1 MLALTAWMAVRI
13 HRDLRSRAARLMLY
27 AVIALSV
34 VAGVGGAYETFRE
47 SSDTATYSMPGQL
60 VDVGGHRLHL
70 NCTGSGSPTVVLE
83 PGAGDM
89 SSAFGWIA
97 PAVARDTRVCTYDRA
112 GRGWSDPANTPQDGR
127 QVATDL
133 HTLLHVA
140 NVPGPYVIA
149 GHSFGGLYVLAFAAQ
164 YPDEVA
170 GMVLVDSTAPN
181 ASVEPSTP
189 TATGSY
195 DVLSRVA
202 TLVSI
207 SARLG
212 LGRPFAQLAYDTLP
226 SRSGDEVRASIATA
240 ANIRSS
246 IDEYVQGNASAMEA
260 SSLRDLA
267 DKPLV
272 VLTADIGNPADHMA
286 KQDALAALSTTS
298 VHRVV
303 HGASHSSL
311 IMAEEDA
318 VSTTRAILDVV
329 SSVRG
334 NAPLTP

>member
-1 MLALTAWMAVRI
+1 
-13 HRDLRSRAARLMLY
+13 
-27 AVIALSV
+27 
-34 VAGVGGAYETFRE
+34 
-47 SSDTATYSMPGQL
+47 
-60 VDVGGHRLHL
+60 
-70 NCTGSGSPTVVLE
+70 
-83 PGAGDM
+83 
-89 SSAFGWIA
+89 
-97 PAVARDTRVCTYDRA
+97 
-112 GRGWSDPANTPQDGR
+112 
-127 QVATDL
+127 
-133 HTLLHVA
+133 
-140 NVPGPYVIA
+140 
-149 GHSFGGLYVLAFAAQ
+149 
-164 YPDEVA
+164 
-170 GMVLVDSTAPN
+170 
-181 ASVEPSTP
+181 
-189 TATGSY
+189 
-195 DVLSRVA
+195 
-202 TLVSI
+202 
-207 SARLG
+207 
-212 LGRPFAQLAYDTLP
+212 LAYDTLP